1 MAVVLEHGM
10 EVDVPHWIDIIEDES
25 LERQLAGYKAKS
37 EGMNTMEDK
46 EALKAEVKKL
56 NARAMEARMAL
67 HDLSEELPA
76 GLDTVMD
83 VAKQTVVAF
92 QNLEEAR
99 KKLAAAGN

>member
-1 MAVVLEHGM
+1 MAVILERGM
-10 EVDVPHWIDIIEDES
+10 DVEVPHWIDIIENENF
-25 LERQLAGYKAKS
+25 EQFLAGVMAKS
-37 EGMNTMEDK
+37 TGMDNMEDK

-83 VAKQTVVAF
+83 VAQQTVAAF
-92 QNLEEAR
+92 ISLEVAR
-99 KKLAAAGN
+99 KKLAAATA